1 MIPRTASLTIAARQD
16 QSWQEQLSDLI
27 REPGELCRL
36 LELEPGDLQTL
47 AAAQESFELRVP
59 RSFVARM
66 RKGDPHDPLLLQVLP
81 QAQEMLEQAGFNADP
96 LAECGAQ
103 PANGIL
109 HKYHGRLLLLV
120 ASACAINCRY
130 CFRRHFPYEQHRQ
143 SRSEWQAALDVI
155 AADSSI
161 GEVIFSGGDP
171 LMAPDRQLAWFADQ
185 IARIPHVRTLRVH
198 SRLPIVLPDRID
210 EHCLAWL
217 RQERLRVIM
226 VLHSNHPNEIDESVI
241 AACARLRA
249 AGVTLL
255 NQAVLLRGIND
266 QVELLAQL
274 SERLFDAGVLPYYLH
289 LLDKVAGAQ
298 HFDLPES
305 EARRLHA
312 SLRARLPGYLVPRLA
327 REVPG
332 ESGKAVIA

>member
-27 REPGELCRL
+27 REPEELCRI
-36 LELEPGDLQTL
+36 LELDLGDLRAL
-47 AAAQESFELRVP
+47 AAAQESFALRVP

-66 RKGDPHDPLLLQVLP
+66 RKGDPQDPLLLQVLP
-81 QAQEMLEQAGFNADP
+81 QAQEMLEQLGFSADP

-109 HKYHGRLLLLV
+109 HKYHGRVLLLV

-130 CFRRHFPYEQHRQ
+130 CFRRHFPYEEHRQ

-185 IARIPHVRTLRVH
+185 IARIPHVRSLRVH

-210 EHCLAWL
+210 EQCLAWL
-217 RQERLRVIM
+217 RQERLRVVM
-226 VLHSNHPNEIDESVI
+226 VLHSNHPNEID
-241 AACARLRA
+241 
-249 AGVTLL
+249 
-255 NQAVLLRGIND
+255 
-266 QVELLAQL
+266 
-274 SERLFDAGVLPYYLH
+274 
-289 LLDKVAGAQ
+289 
-298 HFDLPES
+298 
-305 EARRLHA
+305 
-312 SLRARLPGYLVPRLA
+312 
-327 REVPG
+327 
-332 ESGKAVIA
+332 